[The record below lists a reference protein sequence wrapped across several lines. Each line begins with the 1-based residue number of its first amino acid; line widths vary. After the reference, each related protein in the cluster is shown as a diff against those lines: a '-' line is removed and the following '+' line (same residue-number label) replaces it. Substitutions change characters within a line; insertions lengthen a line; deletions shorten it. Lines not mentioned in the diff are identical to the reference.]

1 MAMTPTDA
9 ITVKTRSEQRCFS
22 GTQGFYSH
30 ASASTGTDMN
40 FSVFVPAGAADA
52 PALYFLAGLTCSEET
67 FVIKAGAQRLAAE
80 LGLVLVTCDT
90 SPRGLGYDGE
100 DDDWDFG
107 TGAGFYLNATAEP
120 WRNGYQMGRYIND
133 ELPAVVEANFPV
145 SPTRRGIFG
154 HSMGGHGALVTA
166 LRNPDRWH
174 SVSAFA
180 PINNPVNVPWGQKA
194 FSHYLGDDREQ
205 WREWDACEWIL
216 RQPLSVEILVDQGLI
231 DQFLERELS
240 VAALE
245 AACASSGQPVKL
257 RRHPGYDH
265 SYYFIQ
271 SFVDDHLRHHAAT
284 LLANSGQ

>member
-1 MAMTPTDA
+1 ME
-9 ITVKTRSEQRCFS
+9 VRSRCILKGS
-22 GTQGFYSH
+22 GK
-30 ASASTGTDMN
+30 A
-40 FSVFVPAGAADA
+40 PLADINGDVLRQ
-52 PALYFLAGLTCSEET
+52 PGQSKKIGKKGSGKLEMVCLA
-67 FVIKAGAQRLAAE
+67 
-80 LGLVLVTCDT
+80 
-90 SPRGLGYDGE
+90 
-100 DDDWDFG
+100 
-107 TGAGFYLNATAEP
+107 
-120 WRNGYQMGRYIND
+120 
-133 ELPAVVEANFPV
+133 
-145 SPTRRGIFG
+145 
-154 HSMGGHGALVTA
+154 
-166 LRNPDRWH
+166 
-174 SVSAFA
+174 
-180 PINNPVNVPWGQKA
+180 
-194 FSHYLGDDREQ
+194 DDREQ